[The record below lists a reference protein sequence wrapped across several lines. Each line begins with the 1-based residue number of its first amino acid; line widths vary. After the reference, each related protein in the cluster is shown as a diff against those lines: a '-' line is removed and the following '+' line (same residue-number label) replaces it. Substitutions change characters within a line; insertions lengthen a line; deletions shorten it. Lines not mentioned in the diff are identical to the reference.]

1 MMQNTVY
8 CSNAKRA
15 AHSGGGKP
23 RALFSISRVLY
34 SYPLGYQGS
43 PAGRDTHNYKP
54 VIMPTRHRERVS
66 TI

>member
-23 RALFSISRVLY
+23 TALFSISRVLY
-34 SYPLGYQGS
+34 LIPTWLPGEDQLYN
-43 PAGRDTHNYKP
+43 THNYKP
-54 VIMPTRHRERVS
+54 VIMPTHRERVS